1 MGFEDLD
8 DLSELDEMPPFEE
21 DLDLPGFEEP
31 DEGGISRTFKIVGA
45 LLMLA
50 VIAIVGILIILA
62 LGGDDEVSPNE
73 LTATA
78 VIQTNTS
85 VAMNFGYTQT
95 AAQIAFEASQT
106 AVRDFELAG
115 TVTQN
120 AIFEAQTQSAANAAA
135 TATAEAQLTQTAA
148 AAATTAAEEAAAAAS
163 ARQATQTAQAGANNA
178 TGTAVAQS
186 NGATQTAV
194 AEAARLHGRLVDESD
209 NPFSG
214 VTIRLYRD
222 DGDGVFTPSDIT
234 TVTIPESGTPIA
246 LTGVPFPASTAEAT
260 EEAPSIAYGEALAGT
275 LEDTTPVEWLFDG
288 SAGDVVTISA
298 VAGDEVQM
306 DMFIQVVGPDGT
318 VAIEDDDSGE
328 GLNALVENFELPAGG
343 TYAIRVSSASGPGDY
358 TLTLTTPN
366 NPVSTGAEPAATAE
380 ATEAA
385 DATQDASGAAY
396 HPSEGQ
402 GQIVLVSGN
411 RQGVQPTPII
421 ELGDEFVGEII
432 TGEAG
437 EFDFGAL
444 EPGVYWLLVDYTSLP
459 ADIQAQ
465 IPATDQV
472 LIQVNVPTVGEV
484 TFTVGIPPTP
494 TPDLEGISATM
505 TALAVAGVSPTAS
518 ATVEVATEEA
528 AALPEALPTTGL
540 FSDIADQAGDID
552 GSSGLTLLAIAAAGL
567 VAVVVIARKLRTPG

>member
-50 VIAIVGILIILA
+50 VIAIVGILIVLA
-62 LGGDDEVSPNE
+62 LGGGDEVSPNE
-73 LTATA
+73 LTSTA
-78 VIQTNTS
+78 VIQTNTA

-106 AVRDFELAG
+106 AVREFELAG

-135 TATAEAQLTQTAA
+135 TATAEAQLTQTAV
-148 AAATTAAEEAAAAAS
+148 AAATSAAEQAASTAA
-163 ARQATQTAQAGANNA
+163 ARQATQTAQAEANDA

-194 AEAARLHGRLVDESD
+194 AVAARLSGHLVDESN

-222 DGDGVFTPSDIT
+222 DGDGVFTPSDVT
-234 TVTIPESGTPIA
+234 TVTIPEEGTPLA
-246 LTGVPFPASTAEAT
+246 VTGVPFEEATAGAT
-260 EEAPSIAYGEALAGT
+260 EEAPSIAYGEAMTET
-275 LEDTTPVEWLFDG
+275 LEDTTPVEWVFDG
-288 SAGDVVTISA
+288 SAGDVVTVSA
-298 VAGDEVQM
+298 VAGDEVSM
-306 DMFIQVVGPDGT
+306 DMFVEMVGPDGT
-318 VAIEDDDSGE
+318 IVAEDDDSGD
-328 GLNALVENFELPAGG
+328 GLNALIENFELPEDG
-343 TYAIRVSSASGPGDY
+343 TYALRVSSVSGPGDY

-366 NPVSTGAEPAATAE
+366 NPASAGPEPEATADAG
-380 ATEAA
+380 ATEEAG
-385 DATQDASGAAY
+385 GAAY
-396 HPSEGQ
+396 HPSGGEGH
-402 GQIVLVSGN
+402 IVLVSGS
-411 RQGVQPTPII
+411 RQGAQPTPTI
-421 ELGDEFVGEII
+421 ELGDEFIGEII
-432 TGEAG
+432 TGEGG
-437 EFDFGAL
+437 EFDFGSL

-465 IPATDQV
+465 IPPTDEV
-472 LIQVNVPTVGEV
+472 LIQVNVPTAGEI

-505 TALAVAGVSPTAS
+505 TALAELGVSPT
-518 ATVEVATEEA
+518 TPPTLEMATEEA
-528 AALPEALPTTGL
+528 GVEALPSALPTTGF

-552 GSSGLTLLAIAAAGL
+552 GTNGLTLLAIAAAGL
-567 VAVVVIARKLRTPG
+567 VSVVVIARKLRTPS